1 MLCFENL
8 AMYYYCILMDND
20 TMATTSLILQ
30 SGKWR
35 TEGLVVEVLIQYEAT
50 VIDLLPYQF
59 YSALTLNV
67 T

>member
-1 MLCFENL
+1 MLCLENL
-8 AMYYYCILMDND
+8 ACIITAFLMDND
-20 TMATTSLILQ
+20 TVATTSLILH
-30 SGKWR
+30 SGTWR
-35 TEGLVVEVLIQYEAT
+35 TEGLVEVLIQYEAT